1 MKLTFFDINDEPSIK
16 MRKNPKTLTLFDDIE
31 SRSLFTKGINDS
43 PENDLNNKIYIN
55 TESNLINVRNE
66 ESKKREKKFN
76 MNNYEEIFK
85 KNREKNLFTKNEEIN
100 AEIIKNI
107 LDAMKIRK
115 TKKENYIN
123 RTILSNISKNNSKK
137 TKIDY
142 TLTNPNALRIISDKI
157 YKNKRRDKINDLS
170 YEKDKI
176 INKTIIPRLTANPIY
191 NERNKVKDSQKH
203 SDIKSIRK
211 GIINL
216 DKKINNLNHNIKRI
230 NLKINGSNKVKFR
243 KNINFINNK
252 KSMDNYDFY
261 SDENNK
267 NFIKN
272 RKYFNHYIQNFINLK
287 YNNEL
292 INKFFENKEKD
303 FENRAKTILKIE
315 RKYENEDE
323 YYYLHKKPKILPIS
337 VLNKINM
344 IKKRFKSNSDKEV
357 FNLFNKKI

>member
-1 MKLTFFDINDEPSIK
+1 
-16 MRKNPKTLTLFDDIE
+16 
-31 SRSLFTKGINDS
+31 
-43 PENDLNNKIYIN
+43 
-55 TESNLINVRNE
+55 
-66 ESKKREKKFN
+66 
-76 MNNYEEIFK
+76 
-85 KNREKNLFTKNEEIN
+85 
-100 AEIIKNI
+100 
-107 LDAMKIRK
+107 MKIRK

-157 YKNKRRDKINDLS
+157 YKNKRHDKINDLS

-176 INKTIIPRLTANPIY
+176 INKTIIPRLCANPIY
-191 NERNKVKDSQKH
+191 NERNKVKDNQKH

-216 DKKINNLNHNIKRI
+216 DKEINNLNHNIKRI

-243 KNINFINNK
+243 KNINFISSK
-252 KSMDNYDFY
+252 KSMNNSDFY

-292 INKFFENKEKD
+292 INTFF
-303 FENRAKTILKIE
+303 
-315 RKYENEDE
+315 Y
-323 YYYLHKKPKILPIS
+323 
-337 VLNKINM
+337 
-344 IKKRFKSNSDKEV
+344 
-357 FNLFNKKI
+357 